1 MNKRAFRHTKIR
13 DTGFTLVE
21 LMVTVAILVILLAIG
36 APQLQTFLVKRATST
51 QADIFA
57 SALRMARSEAIKRGQ
72 RVVICTSTAPSA
84 ANRACA
90 TTSTDW
96 STGWLVFVDRGTTAR
111 AFDAGDE
118 LLAVQ
123 QALPSSGGITIRTSQ
138 TAIAFAANG
147 LAVNDNNTFRVR
159 PNVTG
164 SAADDPSLNQCVTLA
179 VSGRVK
185 VNQLERTGANVA
197 CP

>member
-1 MNKRAFRHTKIR
+1 MNKRAFRHTKTR
-13 DTGFTLVE
+13 DKGFTLVE

-36 APQLQTFLVKRATST
+36 APQLQTFLVKRSVST

-72 RVVICTSTAPSA
+72 RVVV
-84 ANRACA
+84 CA
-90 TTSTDW
+90 TNDPEAATRSCAAASTNW
-96 STGWLVFVDRGTTAR
+96 ATGWLVFVDRGTTAN

-123 QALPSSGGITIRTSQ
+123 QALPSSGGITLANSQ
-138 TAIAFAANG
+138 TAIAFRANG
-147 LAVNDNNTFRVR
+147 LAVGSNNSFRVR
-159 PNVTG
+159 PNLTG
-164 SAADDPSLNQCVTLA
+164 SETDSDAYNRCVVLA
-179 VSGRVK
+179 PSGRVK
-185 VNQLERTGANVA
+185 IENEV